1 MANEKPF
8 SSESIKGIGNVGADP
23 KRISGSDKMNVV
35 VIPVAANYRGVDADR
50 NTFEETVWR
59 DLKAFGRD
67 ADRALESIK
76 KGDRVKYEGRLV
88 PNLYV
93 NKDGEEVLKWN
104 VDIEFDGI
112 TIVPSDGGERGGSG
126 GTRTRNKPS
135 RGRSSRTRDED
146 YDDDDEE
153 FEEKPKRS
161 RSAKPKR
168 SRRAAEPEDVDDVDD
183 VDEDFDLEDEKPAP
197 KKRASRSRTRSRSAD
212 VDDDVDEWAEK
223 VL

>member
-35 VIPVAANYRGVDADR
+35 VIPVAAYYRGVDADR

-93 NKDGEEVLKWN
+93 NKDNEEVLTWN
-104 VDIEFDGI
+104 VDIEYDGI

-126 GTRTRNKPS
+126 GTRTRSKSS

-146 YDDDDEE
+146 YDDED
-153 FEEKPKRS
+153 FEDKPKRS
-161 RSAKPKR
+161 RSAQPKR
-168 SRRAAEPEDVDDVDD
+168 SRRAAEPEDVDDADG
-183 VDEDFDLEDEKPAP
+183 VDEDIDLEDEKPAP
-197 KKRASRSRTRSRSAD
+197 ARATRSRTRSRTRSAD